1 MSRTVFFETE
11 VEVSFVPTSLIEVE
25 TVYPTILIEVEIDED
40 SVIGMSAT
48 LIDGDGISPSQKMV
62 REWAQD
68 YLDSDAGSNRLQ
80 EAFYGR

>member
-1 MSRTVFFETE
+1 
-11 VEVSFVPTSLIEVE
+11 
-25 TVYPTILIEVEIDED
+25 
-40 SVIGMSAT
+40 MSAT

-62 REWAQD
+62 REWAED